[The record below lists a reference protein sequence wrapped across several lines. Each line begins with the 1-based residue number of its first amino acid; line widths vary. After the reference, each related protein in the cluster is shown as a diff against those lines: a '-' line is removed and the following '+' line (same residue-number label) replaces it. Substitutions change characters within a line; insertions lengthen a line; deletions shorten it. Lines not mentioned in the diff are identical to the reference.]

1 MPKFPKSDG
10 FKFKNKS
17 PFMDVAT
24 KGILS
29 SLQGLEGI
37 KEKTSELKQP
47 RKPKVADQIFD
58 PRESRGYASYLQKY
72 KNIMTQRKA
81 EKKKKLKDISS
92 SANIDPVKEK
102 QLTKEEFEIEKEKY
116 GKSGEAGY
124 VGRETLAKTAQ
135 MGGTLGDV
143 WWEEEKDA
151 SVEGG
156 GRVNPIAKKSP
167 AKRDYMT
174 ADSPTMKKSSF
185 FKMKGWPGFTKNK

>member
-24 KGILS
+24 VGNSKIEETITG
-29 SLQGLEGI
+29 GTTN
-37 KEKTSELKQP
+37 KPKNP
-47 RKPKVADQIFD
+47 RKNKPIERPVDFRGALGSFADYEKRFKQWRSRQLQDKVVDK
-58 PRESRGYASYLQKY
+58 QK
-72 KNIMTQRKA
+72 I
-81 EKKKKLKDISS
+81 EKG
-92 SANIDPVKEK
+92 
-102 QLTKEEFEIEKEKY
+102 LTREEFEEKKRLY

-124 VGRETLAKTAQ
+124 TAGDVLAQTAQ

-143 WWEEEKDA
+143 WWEEEEDV

-156 GRVNPIAKKSP
+156 GRVNPITKKSP